1 VTILRAATRGSPLA
15 LWQTREVARLLARV
29 GPGSAAPARPAGT
42 ALEAVVVEEIVV
54 ETTGDRVR
62 DVPIHQIGGQGVFAK
77 EVQTAVLEGRAD
89 FAVHSAKDLPPRTA
103 PGLVLAAV
111 PARGDVRDAL
121 VGQALDQLGR
131 GAVVATGSVRRRAQ
145 LAWLRP
151 DLAFTELRGNIATRL
166 AKVGQVDSVVVAY
179 AALVRLGRAPEAAE
193 VLPTARVLPQVG
205 QGALAIECR
214 ADDAETRALLARI
227 EDPGARAEVDAE
239 RAFLD
244 TLGGACDL
252 PVGALARIGPAGP
265 PGGGPARDGMLRLEG
280 MVAAAD
286 GRVVIRRQTAGPA
299 SDPVRLGN
307 TLAEELLAHGGRDLL
322 ARP

>member
-1 VTILRAATRGSPLA
+1 MTGLRAATRGSPLA
-15 LWQTREVARLLARV
+15 LWQTREVVRLLARF
-29 GPGSAAPARPAGT
+29 GSAGAGAARG
-42 ALEAVVVEEIVV
+42 LEEVVVEEVVV

-111 PARGDVRDAL
+111 PARGEVRDAL
-121 VGQALDQLGR
+121 VGRSLDQLGP

-145 LAWLRP
+145 LAHLRP
-151 DLAFTELRGNIATRL
+151 DLAFTDLRGNIATRL
-166 AKVGQVDSVVVAY
+166 AKLGEVDSLLVAY
-179 AALVRLGRAPEAAE
+179 AALIRLGRASEAAE
-193 VLPTARVLPQVG
+193 VMPTARMLPQVG

-214 ADDAETRALLARI
+214 ADDAATLARLARI

-244 TLGGACDL
+244 TLGGAC
-252 PVGALARIGPAGP
+252 
-265 PGGGPARDGMLRLEG
+265 
-280 MVAAAD
+280 
-286 GRVVIRRQTAGPA
+286 
-299 SDPVRLGN
+299 
-307 TLAEELLAHGGRDLL
+307 
-322 ARP
+322 